1 MKLLLMRHGESRHQA
16 KQIDLTA
23 PDSENGLTNTGIKQV
38 EDTAH
43 CFRGKISAIYV
54 SPYNRT
60 ILTAQ
65 TFLNGI
71 KMFLPI
77 NIDNRLREIDYGKF
91 IAETKNTPEMIAVAT
106 KQIAGDYE
114 VRFGDTG
121 ENKREIVTRFFEFLV
136 DVFNEHNTTA
146 DSVLAVTHGRAI
158 SIIISEFCMINN
170 LPVIHTGTKNAQIKE
185 IELTPERI
193 YNVIQHIKKINS
205 K

>member
-1 MKLLLMRHGESRHQA
+1 MKVLFMRHGESRHQA
-16 KQIDLTA
+16 KQIELTA

-38 EDTAH
+38 EDAARNFH
-43 CFRGKISAIYV
+43 DKISAVYV

-91 IAETKNTPEMIAVAT
+91 ITESKNTPEMITVAT
-106 KQIAGDYE
+106 KQISGDYE
-114 VRFGDTG
+114 IRFGDTG

-136 DVFNEHNTTA
+136 DVFNKHNATA
-146 DSVLAVTHGRAI
+146 DSVLVVTHGRAI
-158 SIIISEFCMINN
+158 SITISEFCMINN
-170 LPVIHTGTKNAQIKE
+170 FPVINTGTKNAQIKG